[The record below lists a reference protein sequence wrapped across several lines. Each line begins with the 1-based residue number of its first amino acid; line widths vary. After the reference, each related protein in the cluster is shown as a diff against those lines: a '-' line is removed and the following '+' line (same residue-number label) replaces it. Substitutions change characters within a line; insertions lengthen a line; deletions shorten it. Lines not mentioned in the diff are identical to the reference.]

1 MSLANIIVP
10 PFPDVPRAPGVPS
23 VVRKIGSIESNIVML
38 AADAVAIVRMFAGP
52 QWGIFTKAGAPL
64 IIGDSVM
71 AVDFR
76 KEYRILDFPIEQ
88 GSFASYNKV
97 ETPFDIRITFASS
110 GKQTLLASIL
120 SGGALGSLITG
131 TDPVQA
137 NRTAFLKTM
146 ADATATLDLVDVIT
160 PEATYKGCNI
170 THYDYRREARKGA
183 TMILVDVWLQEVRVS
198 AKAAAN
204 NAGTDPINVVTPPA
218 VTSPQN
224 PASADPVSDGTVQ
237 ATPITPTQASALPPA
252 EPGNL
257 ATAGAGAGSS
267 SSSLVPLYNSN
278 GVWQGL
284 SKPGVAPPA
293 GLHL

>member
-1 MSLANIIVP
+1 LNMALPNILVP
-10 PFPDVPRAPGVPS
+10 TYPDVPRAPGVPP
-23 VVRKIGSIESNIVML
+23 VLRQVGSIENNIVLL

-64 IIGDSVM
+64 IIGDSVI

-110 GKQTLLASIL
+110 GQQTLLASIL

-131 TDPVQA
+131 TDPVAA
-137 NRTAFLKTM
+137 NRKAFLDTM
-146 ADATATLDLVDVIT
+146 AKATASLDLVDVHT
-160 PEATYKGCNI
+160 PEASYTGCNI

-198 AKAAAN
+198 AKAAAK
-204 NAGTDPINVVTPPA
+204 NAGTDPINAVTPPA
-218 VTSPQN
+218 VTAPKN
-224 PASADPVSDGTVQ
+224 LASADPVSGGTVQ
-237 ATPITPTQASALPPA
+237 ATPITTGQQGANLPGDGAINVQDNGLPRLPANALYDRN
-252 EPGNL
+252 GNPFGH
-257 ATAGAGAGSS
+257 AG
-267 SSSLVPLYNSN
+267 
-278 GVWQGL
+278 Q
-284 SKPGVAPPA
+284 
-293 GLHL
+293 